1 MADGVFGFDVRN
13 EPPEDGRSK
22 FVVTED
28 DAFFVSYE
36 GSEVSPPDF
45 VAILGAVFD
54 LDDEEVFK
62 SLGKSMDDGLLILG
76 YYDPPSG
83 EVDIHIPLERT
94 EYVEKR
100 LAEIIGG

>member
-1 MADGVFGFDVRN
+1 MADGVFGFDVSN
-13 EPPEDGRSK
+13 EPPKDGQSK
-22 FVVTED
+22 FVITED
-28 DAFFVSYE
+28 AAFFVFYE

-62 SLGKSMDDGLLILG
+62 SLKKSMDDGLLILG
-76 YYDPPSG
+76 YYDPAPK

-100 LAEIIGG
+100 LAEVIGG

>member
-13 EPPEDGRSK
+13 EPPEDRGSK
-22 FVVTED
+22 FVITED
-28 DAFFVSYE
+28 AAFFVSYV

-45 VAILGAVFD
+45 VAILGVVFD

-76 YYDPPSG
+76 YYDPASKKW
-83 EVDIHIPLERT
+83 I
-94 EYVEKR
+94 
-100 LAEIIGG
+100 

>member
-13 EPPEDGRSK
+13 EPPKDGRSK
-22 FVVTED
+22 FVITED

-54 LDDEEVFK
+54 LDEEVFK

-83 EVDIHIPLERT
+83 EVDIHAPLERT

-100 LAEIIGG
+100 LAEVIGG

>member
-13 EPPEDGRSK
+13 EPPKDGRGK
-22 FVVTED
+22 FVITED
-28 DAFFVSYE
+28 AAFFVSYV
-36 GSEVSPPDF
+36 GSEAAPPDF

-54 LDDEEVFK
+54 LDDEEVLK
-62 SLGKSMDDGLLILG
+62 SLEKRMDDGLLILG
-76 YYDPPSG
+76 YYDPASG
-83 EVDIHIPLERT
+83 EVDIHAPLKRT

>member
-1 MADGVFGFDVRN
+1 MADGILGFDAHN
-13 EPPEDGRSK
+13 EPPEGKRSK
-22 FVVTED
+22 FVITED
-28 DAFFVSYE
+28 DAFFVFYE

-62 SLGKSMDDGLLILG
+62 SLEESMDDGLLILG

-100 LAEIIGG
+100 LAEVIGG

>member
-1 MADGVFGFDVRN
+1 MADGVLGFDVRN
-13 EPPEDGRSK
+13 EPPKDGRSK
-22 FVVTED
+22 FIITED
-28 DAFFVSYE
+28 AAYSVSYV

-62 SLGKSMDDGLLILG
+62 SLEEKMDDGLLILG
-76 YYDPPSG
+76 YYDPAPK
-83 EVDIHIPLERT
+83 EVDVHVPLERT